1 MANTITHTFTEEQ
14 LAQLRKLAEQY
25 DPYDDLEEDEYF
37 DPQDHYGGNFDD
49 AFSGGMQA
57 GEAFA
62 ARLVLS
68 MIEGH

>member
-1 MANTITHTFTEEQ
+1 MSNTITHTFTEEQ
-14 LAQLRKLAEQY
+14 LAQLREIAQQF
-25 DPYDDLEEDEYF
+25 DPFSDLDEGECF

-57 GEAFA
+57 GEAGI
-62 ARLVLS
+62 ARMVLS